1 MAFGLYTLLEAA
13 LLCIN
18 AIAILNEERFLS
30 KVGWGGDQSVGGF
43 GEEPGMKAQIIN
55 LIRSIRLVM
64 RVPLIFLNAATIVIK
79 LLLG

>member
-30 KVGWGGDQSVGGF
+30 KGELPLFFTSVVHF
-43 GEEPGMKAQIIN
+43 MQTHIWD
-55 LIRSIRLVM
+55 LVSC
-64 RVPLIFLNAATIVIK
+64 RPISFPSDK
-79 LLLG
+79 

>member
-43 GEEPGMKAQIIN
+43 GEDPGMKAQIIN

>member
-64 RVPLIFLNAATIVIK
+64 RVPLIFLNAVTIVVK
-79 LLLG
+79 LILG

>member
-30 KVGWGGDQSVGGF
+30 K
-43 GEEPGMKAQIIN
+43 GE
-55 LIRSIRLVM
+55 L
-64 RVPLIFLNAATIVIK
+64 PLFS
-79 LLLG
+79 LLLFMAHADPYM